1 MKIDLTSTV
10 YLLAAVQASL
20 MIFVILRKQNVLFS
34 EKYLV
39 AVLVALALTLV
50 SYVGILNQIFPD
62 SIARLFVS
70 ISAIAWL
77 SVSPLLYLYCRSLIG
92 LERKWEWRNL
102 LYFPFSLYL
111 FVQIFLVLFGVYYG
125 FWLLF
130 EDGNSYS
137 IFWILSYLVNSFI
150 FSLLSIRVLVKA
162 KLSEKH
168 RSRINW
174 LLLWMKIFSGILF
187 CLILLLLY
195 WGNANYF
202 YENFEYILLVF
213 YAVFVFSLIL
223 FSLRFSHYFS
233 MMSND
238 NYRHTQR
245 NDGVLE
251 EYAKKIEDYLIS
263 AKPYRQSD
271 FKLKDLS
278 DAINISEN
286 ELSQVFT
293 QYHKSGFYQIINR
306 HRLVEF
312 ENQLAEKGVENY
324 TIMALAELSGFASK
338 ATFYKV
344 FKEKYGKTPGAF
356 VKERKEL
363 NK

>member
-10 YLLAAVQASL
+10 YLLAAVQAFIL
-20 MIFVILRKQNVLFS
+20 IFVTIRKQNVLFS

-39 AVLVALALTLV
+39 AVLVALAVTLL
-50 SYVGILNQIFPD
+50 SYVGVLNQIFAD
-62 SIARLFVS
+62 EIAGLFVS
-70 ISAIAWL
+70 FSAIAWL

-92 LERKWEWRNL
+92 LEREWKWKNL
-102 LYFPFSLYL
+102 LYFPFSLYF
-111 FVQIFLVLFGVYYG
+111 FVQIFLVLFEVYYG
-125 FWLLF
+125 FWMLF
-130 EDGNSYS
+130 ENGNSYS
-137 IFWILSYLVNSFI
+137 IFWILSYLINSLI
-150 FSLLSIRVLVKA
+150 FSLLSILVLVKA

-174 LLLWMKIFSGILF
+174 LLLWMKIFLGILVV
-187 CLILLLLY
+187 LILLLLY
-195 WGNANYF
+195 WWNANYF
-202 YENFEYILLVF
+202 YQNFEYILLVF

-238 NYRHTQR
+238 NYRYTQR
-245 NDGVLE
+245 DDDVLQ
-251 EYAKKIEDYLIS
+251 EYAKRIEDYLTTE
-263 AKPYRQSD
+263 KPYRQAD

-293 QYHKSGFYQIINR
+293 QHHKSGFYQIINR
-306 HRLVEF
+306 HRLMEF
-312 ENQLAEKGVENY
+312 EKQLAEKGVENY

-356 VKERKEL
+356 VKEQKEL